1 MRNHI
6 ARWFSNLNVA
16 LADADL
22 TPVERMAAEL
32 NVLRERVLR
41 IETERRDLGDN
52 RAAARICADLTPWSI
67 DRYKLLRSEAFGFR
81 AATMRR

>member
-6 ARWFSNLNVA
+6 ARWFSDLNVA

-41 IETERRDLGDN
+41 LETERRGLGDN
-52 RAAARICADLTPWSI
+52 LT
-67 DRYKLLRSEAFGFR
+67 DG
-81 AATMRR
+81 